1 MIVSWIDLSR
11 RYWNGVRET
20 GCWRSGIG
28 RQKENDVGVKELMTD
43 LVGGSRSHTYER
55 DGLTLGYTVVGDGQ
69 PILFVHGATATGEF
83 EWGRLA
89 ARLASEYRSVL
100 PDLRG
105 HGRSEFRESVDM
117 GQAICADL
125 RHLIEHLGL
134 DHPHIV
140 GFSYG
145 AEISLMLELSAPG
158 TARSLVLVSPGTGRP
173 SDYRAPRLEH
183 LYRTW
188 PFALRRLHET
198 HHGPEHWRQLV
209 TALHVDSVGRSEL
222 SAETLGGVGCPVLMV
237 AGAHDESTRRAQGRR
252 FAEVNAMARYVELD
266 GAAHA
271 VHHKCS
277 DSFAQVI
284 SAFLAEVDNERA
296 GSHGAAEDS

>member
-1 MIVSWIDLSR
+1 M
-11 RYWNGVRET
+11 
-20 GCWRSGIG
+20 
-28 RQKENDVGVKELMTD
+28 KEVMTD
-43 LVGGSRSHTYER
+43 LAGASRVRTYGR
-55 DGLTLGYTVVGDGQ
+55 DGLTLGYSVVGDGQ
-69 PILFVHGATATGEF
+69 PILFVHGATATGQF

-89 ARLASEYRSVL
+89 ATLAPEYRCVL

-134 DHPHIV
+134 HQPHIV

-145 AEISLMLELSAPG
+145 SEISLMLELSAPG

-188 PFALRRLHET
+188 PFALRRLHAT

-222 SAETLGGVGCPVLMV
+222 SAEALGGVRCPVLMV
-237 AGAHDESTRRAQGRR
+237 AGALDESTRRAQGRR
-252 FAEVNAMARYVELD
+252 FAEVNALARYLELD

-271 VHHKCS
+271 VHHKCP
-277 DSFAQVI
+277 DRFAEVI
-284 SAFLAEVDNERA
+284 SAFLAEVDDERA
-296 GSHGAAEDS
+296 GSHGATEDS

>member
-1 MIVSWIDLSR
+1 M
-11 RYWNGVRET
+11 GA
-20 GCWRSGIG
+20 
-28 RQKENDVGVKELMTD
+28 KEVMTD
-43 LVGGSRSHTYER
+43 LVGGSRPLSYER
-55 DGLTLGYTVVGDGQ
+55 DGVTLGYSVVGDGH
-69 PILFVHGATATGEF
+69 PILFVHGTTATGEF

-89 ARLASEYRSVL
+89 ARLASDYQCVL

-105 HGRSEFRESVDM
+105 HGRSELGDSSDM

-134 DHPHIV
+134 DQPHIV

-145 AEISLMLELSAPG
+145 SEIALMVELSAPG
-158 TARSLVLVSPGTGRP
+158 TAKSLVLVSPGTGRP
-173 SDYRAPRLEH
+173 SDYKAPRLEH

-209 TALHVDSVGRSEL
+209 TALHEDSVGRSEL
-222 SAETLGGVGCPVLMV
+222 SAETLGGVGCPVLLV
-237 AGAHDESTRRAQGRR
+237 AGALDESTRRAQGRR
-252 FAEVNAMARYVELD
+252 FAEVNALARYVEID

-271 VHHKCS
+271 VHHKCP
-277 DSFAQVI
+277 DSFEQVI

>member
-1 MIVSWIDLSR
+1 M
-11 RYWNGVRET
+11 
-20 GCWRSGIG
+20 
-28 RQKENDVGVKELMTD
+28 KEVTTD
-43 LVGGSRSHTYER
+43 LAGESRLLSYER
-55 DGLTLGYTVVGDGQ
+55 DGLTLAYSVVGNGQ
-69 PILFVHGATATGEF
+69 PIVFVHGATATGEF

-89 ARLASEYRSVL
+89 TRLASDYQCVL

-125 RHLIEHLGL
+125 QHLIEHLGL
-134 DHPHIV
+134 DQPHIV

-145 AEISLMLELSAPG
+145 SEIALMLELSAPG

-209 TALHVDSVGRSEL
+209 TALHQDSVDRPEL
-222 SAETLGGVGCPVLMV
+222 SAEALGGVRCPVLLV
-237 AGAHDESTRRAQGRR
+237 AGALDESARRAQGRR
-252 FAEVNAMARYVELD
+252 FAEVNDLARYVELD

-271 VHHKCS
+271 VHHKCA
-277 DSFAQVI
+277 DRFAGVI
-284 SAFLAEVDNERA
+284 SDFLAGVDKERA
-296 GSHGAAEDS
+296 GSHGATEDR

>member
-1 MIVSWIDLSR
+1 MSKLPR
-11 RYWNGVRET
+11 
-20 GCWRSGIG
+20 C
-28 RQKENDVGVKELMTD
+28 RQKENDMSVNEVMTD
-43 LVGGSRSHTYER
+43 LAGGNRPRTYQR
-55 DGLTLGYTVVGDGQ
+55 DGLMLGYSMVGKGQ
-69 PILFVHGATATGEF
+69 PILFVHGATATGAF

-89 ARLASEYRSVL
+89 AGLASDYQCVL

-105 HGRSEFRESVDM
+105 HGRSEFRESADM

-125 RHLIEHLGL
+125 GHLIEQLGL

-145 AEISLMLELSAPG
+145 AEIALMLELSAPG

-183 LYRTW
+183 LYSTW

-222 SAETLGGVGCPVLMV
+222 SAEVLGGVGCPVLMV
-237 AGAHDESTRRAQGRR
+237 AGAHDESIRRKQGRR
-252 FAEVNAMARYVELD
+252 FAEVNALARYVELD

-271 VHHKCS
+271 VHHECL
-277 DSFAQVI
+277 DRFAQVI

>member
-1 MIVSWIDLSR
+1 
-11 RYWNGVRET
+11 
-20 GCWRSGIG
+20 
-28 RQKENDVGVKELMTD
+28 
-43 LVGGSRSHTYER
+43 LVGE
-55 DGLTLGYTVVGDGQ
+55 GQ

-89 ARLASEYRSVL
+89 ARLASHYQSVL

-105 HGRSEFRESVDM
+105 HGRSEFRESPDM
-117 GQAICADL
+117 GQAICVDL
-125 RHLIEHLGL
+125 GHLIEHLGL

-145 AEISLMLELSAPG
+145 SEIALMLELSAPG

-188 PFALRRLHET
+188 PFALRCLHES

-209 TALHVDSVGRSEL
+209 TALHVDSVGRPEL
-222 SAETLGGVGCPVLMV
+222 SAEALGGVGCPVLLV
-237 AGAHDESTRRAQGRR
+237 AGALDESTRRAQGRR
-252 FAEVNAMARYVELD
+252 FAEVNPLARYVEVD

-271 VHHKCS
+271 VHHKCA
-277 DSFAQVI
+277 DRFTQVI
-284 SAFLAEVDNERA
+284 SAFLAEVDNEGA
-296 GSHGAAEDS
+296 GSDGATEDS

>member
-1 MIVSWIDLSR
+1 
-11 RYWNGVRET
+11 
-20 GCWRSGIG
+20 
-28 RQKENDVGVKELMTD
+28 MTD
-43 LVGGSRSHTYER
+43 MAGGSHPRTYEH
-55 DGLTLGYTVVGDGQ
+55 DGVTLGYSLVGDGQ
-69 PILFVHGATATGEF
+69 PILFVHGTTATGEF

-89 ARLASEYRSVL
+89 ARLAADLQCVL

-105 HGRSEFRESVDM
+105 HGRSELGDSSDM

-145 AEISLMLELSAPG
+145 SEISLMLELSTPG
-158 TARSLVLVSPGTGRP
+158 TARSLVLVSPGPGRP
-173 SDYRAPRLEH
+173 SDYRVPRLEH

-209 TALHVDSVGRSEL
+209 TALHMDSVGRSEV
-222 SAETLGGVGCPVLMV
+222 SAEALGGVGCPVLLV
-237 AGAHDESTRRAQGRR
+237 AGADDESTRRAQGRR
-252 FAEVNAMARYVELD
+252 FAEVNALARYIELD

-271 VHHKCS
+271 VHHKCA
-277 DSFAQVI
+277 DRFTEVI
-284 SAFLAEVDNERA
+284 SDFLAEVDKERA
-296 GSHGAAEDS
+296 GSHGATEDC

>member
-1 MIVSWIDLSR
+1 MSAKGLVI
-11 RYWNGVRET
+11 N
-20 GCWRSGIG
+20 
-28 RQKENDVGVKELMTD
+28 
-43 LVGGSRSHTYER
+43 LVGASNPRTYGR
-55 DGLTLGYTVVGDGQ
+55 DGLTLGYSVVGDGQ
-69 PILFVHGATATGEF
+69 PIVFVHGATATGEF
-83 EWGRLA
+83 EWGLLA
-89 ARLASEYRSVL
+89 AKLAPDYQCVL

-125 RHLIEHLGL
+125 RYLIEHLGL

-145 AEISLMLELSAPG
+145 SEIALMVELSTPG

-188 PFALRRLHET
+188 PFALRRLHES
-198 HHGPEHWRQLV
+198 HHGPEHWRELV

-222 SAETLGGVGCPVLMV
+222 TTEALAGVGCPVLLV
-237 AGAHDESTRRAQGRR
+237 AGALDESTRRAQGRR
-252 FAEVNAMARYVELD
+252 FAEVNPLARYVELD

-271 VHHKCS
+271 VHHKCP
-277 DSFAQVI
+277 DRFAGVI
-284 SAFLAEVDNERA
+284 GAFLAEVDNERA

>member
-1 MIVSWIDLSR
+1 M
-11 RYWNGVRET
+11 GM
-20 GCWRSGIG
+20 
-28 RQKENDVGVKELMTD
+28 KEVTTD
-43 LVGGSRSHTYER
+43 LAGGSRLLSYQR
-55 DGLTLGYTVVGDGQ
+55 DGLTLAYSVVGDGQ
-69 PILFVHGATATGEF
+69 PIVFVHGATATGQF
-83 EWGRLA
+83 EWGPQA
-89 ARLASEYRSVL
+89 ARLASDYQTVL

-117 GQAICADL
+117 GQDICADL
-125 RHLIEHLGL
+125 QHLIEHLGL

-145 AEISLMLELSAPG
+145 SEIALMLELSAPG

-198 HHGPEHWRQLV
+198 HHGPEHWRRLV
-209 TALHVDSVGRSEL
+209 TALHEDSVRRPEL
-222 SAETLGGVGCPVLMV
+222 SADALSGVRCPVLLV
-237 AGAHDESTRRAQGRR
+237 AGALDESTRRAQGRR
-252 FAEVNAMARYVELD
+252 FAEVNALARYVELD

-271 VHHKCS
+271 VHHKCA
-277 DSFAQVI
+277 DRFAEVI
-284 SAFLAEVDNERA
+284 SDFLAEVDNERA
-296 GSHGAAEDS
+296 GSHAATKDS

>member
-1 MIVSWIDLSR
+1 
-11 RYWNGVRET
+11 
-20 GCWRSGIG
+20 
-28 RQKENDVGVKELMTD
+28 MTD
-43 LVGGSRSHTYER
+43 LVGGSHSHTYER
-55 DGLTLGYTVVGDGQ
+55 DGLTLGYTVVGAGE

-89 ARLASEYRSVL
+89 ARLASEYQSVL

-145 AEISLMLELSAPG
+145 AEISLLLELSTPG

-198 HHGPEHWRQLV
+198 HGPEHWRQLV

-222 SAETLGGVGCPVLMV
+222 SAEALGGVGCPVLLV
-237 AGAHDESTRRAQGRR
+237 AGALDESTRRAQGRR
-252 FAEVNAMARYVELD
+252 FAEVNALARYVELD

-271 VHHKCS
+271 VHHKCA
-277 DSFAQVI
+277 DRFAQVI
-284 SAFLAEVDNERA
+284 SAFLAEVDKERA
-296 GSHGAAEDS
+296 GSHGATEDS

>member
-1 MIVSWIDLSR
+1 M
-11 RYWNGVRET
+11 GARE
-20 GCWRSGIG
+20 
-28 RQKENDVGVKELMTD
+28 VMPD
-43 LVGGSRSHTYER
+43 LVGESRPHTYER
-55 DGLTLGYTVVGDGQ
+55 GGLSLGYSVVGDGQ

-89 ARLASEYRSVL
+89 AALASDYQCVL

-105 HGRSEFRESVDM
+105 HGRSQFRESPDM

-125 RHLIEHLGL
+125 GHLIEHLGL

-145 AEISLMLELSAPG
+145 SEISLMLELSAPG
-158 TARSLVLVSPGTGRP
+158 TARSLVMVSPGTGRP

-209 TALHVDSVGRSEL
+209 TALHVDSVGRPEL
-222 SAETLGGVGCPVLMV
+222 STEALGGVGCPVLMV
-237 AGAHDESTRRAQGRR
+237 AGALDESTRRAQGRR
-252 FAEVNAMARYVELD
+252 FAEVNALARYVELD

-271 VHHKCS
+271 VHHKCP
-277 DSFAQVI
+277 DRFAEVI
-284 SAFLAEVDNERA
+284 SAFLTEVDSERA
-296 GSHGAAEDS
+296 GSRGATEDS

>member
-1 MIVSWIDLSR
+1 MSR
-11 RYWNGVRET
+11 YG
-20 GCWRSGIG
+20 SL
-28 RQKENDVGVKELMTD
+28 KEHGNVAEEVMTESVGAISL
-43 LVGGSRSHTYER
+43 HTYER
-55 DGLTLGYTVVGDGQ
+55 DGLSLGYSVVGDGQ

-89 ARLASEYRSVL
+89 TRLASDYQCVL

-105 HGRSEFRESVDM
+105 HGRSQFRGSNDM
-117 GQAICADL
+117 GGEAIRADL
-125 RHLIEHLGL
+125 RHLVDHLGL
-134 DHPHIV
+134 DRPHIV

-183 LYRTW
+183 LYSTW

-198 HHGPEHWRQLV
+198 HHGPEHWRELV
-209 TALHVDSVGRSEL
+209 TALHGDSLGQPEF
-222 SAETLGGVGCPVLMV
+222 SAETLGDISCPVLLV
-237 AGAHDESTRRAQGRR
+237 AGANDESTRRAQGRR
-252 FAEVNAMARYVELD
+252 FAEANALARYVELD

-271 VHHKCS
+271 VHHKCF
-277 DSFAQVI
+277 DRFEQVI
-284 SAFLAEVDNERA
+284 GAFLTEVDNERA
-296 GSHGAAEDS
+296 GTSWRGKRQLS

>member
-1 MIVSWIDLSR
+1 M
-11 RYWNGVRET
+11 GA
-20 GCWRSGIG
+20 
-28 RQKENDVGVKELMTD
+28 KEVMTD
-43 LVGGSRSHTYER
+43 LAGASRVRSYGR
-55 DGLTLGYTVVGDGQ
+55 DGAPLGDSIVGDGQ
-69 PILFVHGATATGEF
+69 PILFVHGSTATGEF

-89 ARLASEYRSVL
+89 AGLASDYQCVL

-105 HGRSEFRESVDM
+105 HGRSELGDSSDM

-145 AEISLMLELSAPG
+145 SEIALMVELSAPG
-158 TARSLVLVSPGTGRP
+158 TAKSLVLVSPGTGRP
-173 SDYRAPRLEH
+173 SDYKAPRLEH

-209 TALHVDSVGRSEL
+209 TAMHVDSVGRPEL
-222 SAETLGGVGCPVLMV
+222 SAEALGGVRCPVLLV
-237 AGAHDESTRRAQGRR
+237 AGADDESTRRAQGRR
-252 FAEVNAMARYVELD
+252 FAEVSAMARYVELE

-271 VHHKCS
+271 VHHKCR
-277 DSFAQVI
+277 DTFTQLI
-284 SAFLAEVDNERA
+284 TAFLTEVD
-296 GSHGAAEDS
+296 

>member
-1 MIVSWIDLSR
+1 MA
-11 RYWNGVRET
+11 
-20 GCWRSGIG
+20 
-28 RQKENDVGVKELMTD
+28 D
-43 LVGGSRSHTYER
+43 LVGESRPSTYER
-55 DGLTLGYTVVGDGQ
+55 DSLTLGYSVVGEGQ

-89 ARLASEYRSVL
+89 GTLASDYQCVL

-105 HGRSEFRESVDM
+105 HGRSEFRDSPDV
-117 GQAICADL
+117 GQSICADL
-125 RHLIEHLGL
+125 GHLIVHLGL
-134 DHPHIV
+134 DQPHVV

-145 AEISLMLELSAPG
+145 SEISLMLELSAPG
-158 TARSLVLVSPGTGRP
+158 TARSLVLRSPATGRP

-188 PFALRRLHET
+188 PFALRRLHES
-198 HHGPEHWRQLV
+198 HHGPEHWRELV

-222 SAETLGGVGCPVLMV
+222 TTEALAGVGCPVLLV
-237 AGAHDESTRRAQGRR
+237 AGALDESTRRAQGRR
-252 FAEVNAMARYVELD
+252 FAEVNPLARYVELD

-271 VHHKCS
+271 VHHKCP
-277 DSFAQVI
+277 DTFTEVI

>member
-1 MIVSWIDLSR
+1 MSGYRDCR
-11 RYWNGVRET
+11 RAAYDRTKGIGVLKAQSHRLKENGVVLKEVMTEQLGET
-20 GCWRSGIG
+20 GVR
-28 RQKENDVGVKELMTD
+28 
-43 LVGGSRSHTYER
+43 TYRR
-55 DGLTLGYTVVGDGQ
+55 DGLILGYSVVGDG
-69 PILFVHGATATGEF
+69 PPVLFVHGATATGEF
-83 EWGRLA
+83 EWGKLA
-89 ARLASEYRSVL
+89 RGLSSGYHCVL

-105 HGRSEFRESVDM
+105 HGRSGFRETDLTGEQISE
-117 GQAICADL
+117 DL
-125 RHLIEHLGL
+125 RHLIGHLGL
-134 DHPHIV
+134 EQPHVV

-188 PFALRRLHET
+188 PFALRRLHEA
-198 HHGPEHWRQLV
+198 HHGPEHWRRLV
-209 TALHVDSVGRSEL
+209 TALREDSVGRSEL
-222 SAETLGGVGCPVLMV
+222 SAETLAAVGCPVLLV
-237 AGAHDESTRRAQGRR
+237 AGALDESTRRAQGRR
-252 FAEVNAMARYVELD
+252 FAEVNALARYVELD

-271 VHHKCS
+271 VHHKCP
-277 DSFAQVI
+277 DRFVQVI

>member
-1 MIVSWIDLSR
+1 VLKVR
-11 RYWNGVRET
+11 RDH
-20 GCWRSGIG
+20 
-28 RQKENDVGVKELMTD
+28 QKENDVTLKEVMTD
-43 LVGGSRSHTYER
+43 MAGGSHPRTYEH
-55 DGLTLGYTVVGDGQ
+55 DGLTLGYSVVGDGQ

-89 ARLASEYRSVL
+89 ARLASDHQCVL

-105 HGRSEFRESVDM
+105 HGRSEFRGPVVVAE
-117 GQAICADL
+117 AICADL
-125 RHLIEHLGL
+125 RHLIEQLGL
-134 DHPHIV
+134 EQPHVV

-173 SDYRAPRLEH
+173 NDYRAPRLEH

-188 PFALRRLHET
+188 PFALRRLHEA
-198 HHGPEHWRQLV
+198 HHGPEHWRRLV
-209 TALHVDSVGRSEL
+209 TALHEDSVGRPEL
-222 SAETLGGVGCPVLMV
+222 STETLAAVGCPVLLV
-237 AGAHDESTRRAQGRR
+237 AGALDESTRRAQGRR
-252 FAEVNAMARYVELD
+252 FAEVNALARYVELD

-271 VHHKCS
+271 VHHKCP
-277 DSFAQVI
+277 DRFVEVI

>member
-1 MIVSWIDLSR
+1 MSV
-11 RYWNGVRET
+11 NEV
-20 GCWRSGIG
+20 
-28 RQKENDVGVKELMTD
+28 MTD
-43 LVGGSRSHTYER
+43 LAGGSRPRTYQR
-55 DGLTLGYTVVGDGQ
+55 DGLTLGYSLVGDGE

-89 ARLASEYRSVL
+89 ARLASDYQCVL

-105 HGRSEFRESVDM
+105 HGRSEFRESADM
-117 GQAICADL
+117 GRAICADL
-125 RHLIEHLGL
+125 RHLIEELGL

-145 AEISLMLELSAPG
+145 AEIALMLELSAPG

-188 PFALRRLHET
+188 PYALRRLHET
-198 HHGPEHWRQLV
+198 HHGPEHWRKLV
-209 TALHVDSVGRSEL
+209 TALHVDSVGRPEL
-222 SAETLGGVGCPVLMV
+222 SAEALGAVGCPVLMV
-237 AGAHDESTRRAQGRR
+237 AGALDESTRRAQGRR
-252 FAEVNAMARYVELD
+252 FAEVNALARYAELD

-271 VHHKCS
+271 VHHECP
-277 DSFAQVI
+277 DRFAQVI

-296 GSHGAAEDS
+296 GSHGASEDS

>member
-1 MIVSWIDLSR
+1 
-11 RYWNGVRET
+11 
-20 GCWRSGIG
+20 
-28 RQKENDVGVKELMTD
+28 VGVKELMTD
-43 LVGGSRSHTYER
+43 LVGGSRSHTYEH
-55 DGLTLGYTVVGDGQ
+55 DGLTLGYSVVGDGQ

-89 ARLASEYRSVL
+89 ARLASEYQSVL

-209 TALHVDSVGRSEL
+209 NALHVDSVGRSEL
-222 SAETLGGVGCPVLMV
+222 SAEALGDVGCPVLMV
-237 AGAHDESTRRAQGRR
+237 AGALDESTRRAQGRR

>member
-1 MIVSWIDLSR
+1 VS
-11 RYWNGVRET
+11 
-20 GCWRSGIG
+20 
-28 RQKENDVGVKELMTD
+28 VKEVMTD
-43 LVGGSRSHTYER
+43 LLGESRSRTYEC
-55 DGLTLGYTVVGDGQ
+55 DGLTLGYSVVGEGQ
-69 PILFVHGATATGEF
+69 PIVFVHGATATGEF

-89 ARLASEYRSVL
+89 ASLAADYQCVL

-105 HGRSEFRESVDM
+105 HGRSEFCESVDM

-134 DHPHIV
+134 EHPHVV

-145 AEISLMLELSAPG
+145 AEISLMLELSTPG

-188 PFALRRLHET
+188 PLALRRLHET
-198 HHGPEHWRQLV
+198 HHGPEHWRDLV

-222 SAETLGGVGCPVLMV
+222 SAEALGGVGCPVLMV
-237 AGAHDESTRRAQGRR
+237 AGALDESTRRAQGRR
-252 FAEVNAMARYVELD
+252 FAEVNALARYVELD

-271 VHHKCS
+271 VHHRCPDK
-277 DSFAQVI
+277 FAEVI
-284 SAFLAEVDNERA
+284 GAFLAEVDNERA
-296 GSHGAAEDS
+296 GSHAATEDG

>member
-1 MIVSWIDLSR
+1 
-11 RYWNGVRET
+11 
-20 GCWRSGIG
+20 
-28 RQKENDVGVKELMTD
+28 VGVKELMTD
-43 LVGGSRSHTYER
+43 LVGGSRSHTYEL
-55 DGLTLGYTVVGDGQ
+55 DGLMLAYTVVGDGQ

-89 ARLASEYRSVL
+89 ARLASDYQCVL

-105 HGRSEFRESVDM
+105 HGRSEFRESGDL

-125 RHLIEHLGL
+125 RRLIEHLRL
-134 DHPHIV
+134 DHPHVV

-145 AEISLMLELSAPG
+145 AEISLMLELSVPG

-198 HHGPEHWRQLV
+198 QHGPEHWRRLV

-222 SAETLGGVGCPVLMV
+222 SAEVLGGVGCPVLMV

-252 FAEVNAMARYVELD
+252 FAEVNALARYVEFD

-271 VHHKCS
+271 VHHKCP
-277 DSFAQVI
+277 DRFTQVI
-284 SAFLAEVDNERA
+284 SAFLAEVDDERA
-296 GSHGAAEDS
+296 GSHGATEDS